1 MAYFNH
7 AFCKAFVAGSFAA
20 SGVKTKDFAPGQVE
34 LVQDW
39 ASVESSAG
47 NALEVGKLFYFVQGS
62 FHTQDSIGNNPGH
75 GGYTESVKSKG
86 INARY
91 ISRLWSSECKTA
103 TQSIA
108 RLNVGAT
115 CAPCDT
121 NLMVRLDV
129 KGSPALRFL
138 NRNAYAIGDSA
149 GDAAVNGGPLPGI
162 CCIDGQNYL
171 DPAVALAASMQ
182 MILADPIV
190 KPFVTEGNNVTDITL
205 DAVGGTGYT
214 DATDVPTTGGSGTGL
229 TVDITTTTGN
239 VTAVVVN
246 NPGKDYK
253 EGDVVTI
260 VQGSGASDDE
270 TATLTVTQAGI
281 VVNNAASG
289 YTVYTIAEVLNGT
302 YTPSTDPVTDGVS
315 AEVTIAGSYVDTKF
329 GNSSFDTRDFY
340 EKEPVQLQLAAIDDT
355 GNPCENCGVAENVA
369 GTIQETSGECVLR
382 EVILTERYMQNPFNQ
397 GAADSQRIREIEG
410 SEKIVNAIDRN
421 ALYKTYY
428 IQHSI
433 PRLSNPSGMFDNDQ
447 YVYKIFVLCSDSAAI
462 AKMDAL
468 MAEISTVATA
478 SGNPLTFES
487 NIDA

>member
-7 AFCKAFVAGSFAA
+7 AFCKAFLVDSFASA
-20 SGVKTKDFAPGQVE
+20 STKTKDFGPGVVE

-39 ASVESSAG
+39 ASVEASAG
-47 NALEVGKLFYFVQGS
+47 NALAVGKLFYFVQGS
-62 FHTQDSIGNNPGH
+62 FQTNDFIGNNPGH

-91 ISRLWSSECKTA
+91 ISRLWSSDCKTA
-103 TQSIA
+103 TQSTA
-108 RLNVGAT
+108 RLSVDST

-138 NRNAYAIGDSA
+138 NRNAYAVGDSA
-149 GDAAVNGGPLPGI
+149 GDAALNGGPLPGV

-182 MILADPIV
+182 MVLADPITA
-190 KPFVTEGNNVTDITL
+190 PFVIEGNNVTDITL
-205 DAVGGTGYT
+205 GAVNGTGYT
-214 DATDVPTTGGSGTGL
+214 DAQDVPTTGGSGTGL
-229 TVDITTTTGN
+229 TVDITTSTGN

-246 NPGKDYK
+246 NPGKDYV
-253 EGDVVTI
+253 EGDVITI

-281 VVNNAASG
+281 VVNTTAGG
-289 YTVYTIAEVLNGT
+289 YEVLTIKEVLDGT
-302 YTPSTDPVTDGVS
+302 YTPSTDPVGEGVS
-315 AEVTIAGSYVDTKF
+315 AEVNIIGAYVDTKF

-340 EKEPVQLQLAAIDDT
+340 EKEPVQLQLSAIDDS
-355 GNPCENCGVAENVA
+355 GNPCENCGVASSTP
-369 GTIQETSGECVLR
+369 GTMQETSGECVLR
-382 EVILTERYMQNPFNQ
+382 EIILTERYMQNPFNQ

-410 SEKIVNAIDRN
+410 SEKIVNAVDRN

-433 PRLSNPSGMFDNDQ
+433 PRLSNPSGVFDNDQ
-447 YVYKIFVLCSDSAAI
+447 YVYKIFVKCSDTANIAA
-462 AKMDAL
+462 MDAL
-468 MAEISTVATA
+468 MDEIVTVAAA
-478 SGNPLTFES
+478 SGNPITFES
-487 NIDA
+487 DIDA